1 MITEIVSQ
9 VSNKQ
14 QRDIA
19 AADAEMK
26 AKQERLRQED
36 EPETVDEPAMAD
48 ILSQEEDKD
57 VIF

>member
-9 VSNKQ
+9 VSNKK